1 MSKLI
6 GMKSITDHEKVSTVT
21 ILAWIHKLGYPA
33 RKAGGVWL
41 SDTDSIEK
49 WRKNFV
55 EGNSFEKGE

>member
-21 ILAWIHKLGYPA
+21 LLAWIRELGYPA

-49 WRKNFV
+49 WRKDFV
-55 EGNSFEKGE
+55 EGNEVKKP